1 MPASLTRNYSL
12 QKLKLGKVDSQSNY
26 SSLKKELE
34 DGYLQSLLSGSSSVV
49 SSSNLAPDPLL
60 SFLCNVSPVEKHE
73 SIQPSCSS
81 KATTEE
87 KSSDEKLLE
96 RNDHISPLSDEEHME
111 KAKRSA
117 NMIAASGAGAA
128 TAIFTNPLWVVI
140 PLCDVAVASSV
151 SRIFASTLTY
161 PHEVIRSRLQEQGFH
176 SEKRYSGAVDCINKV
191 FQQEG
196 LPGFYRGCATN
207 LIRTTPAAVI
217 TFISFEMIHNL
228 I

>member
-1 MPASLTRNYSL
+1 MEDDSWNFGLSTSSRSYQSALKSLSDLFIDFEDIEEEDDDDDLRTEYPCPYCTDYYDLVELCFHIDEEHYLEAKSGVCPVCLNKVGMDLVDHITIEHRTIYKSL
-12 QKLKLGKVDSQSNY
+12 QKLKLGKVDSHSNS

-81 KATTEE
+81 KATIEE

-111 KAKRSA
+111 KAKRSEFVQGLLL
-117 NMIAASGAGAA
+117 S
-128 TAIFTNPLWVVI
+128 TIF
-140 PLCDVAVASSV
+140 D
-151 SRIFASTLTY
+151 
-161 PHEVIRSRLQEQGFH
+161 
-176 SEKRYSGAVDCINKV
+176 D
-191 FQQEG
+191 G
-196 LPGFYRGCATN
+196 L
-207 LIRTTPAAVI
+207 
-217 TFISFEMIHNL
+217 
-228 I
+228 

>member
-1 MPASLTRNYSL
+1 MEDDNWSFGLSTSSRSYQSALKSLSDLFIDFEDIEEEDDDDDLRTEYPCPYCTDYYDLVELCFHIDEEHYLEAKSGVCPVCLN
-12 QKLKLGKVDSQSNY
+12 
-26 SSLKKELE
+26 KKELE

-111 KAKRSA
+111 KAKRSEFVQ
-117 NMIAASGAGAA
+117 G
-128 TAIFTNPLWVVI
+128 L
-140 PLCDVAVASSV
+140 LL
-151 SRIFASTLTY
+151 ST
-161 PHEVIRSRLQEQGFH
+161 
-176 SEKRYSGAVDCINKV
+176 V
-191 FQQEG
+191 FDDG
-196 LPGFYRGCATN
+196 L
-207 LIRTTPAAVI
+207 
-217 TFISFEMIHNL
+217 
-228 I
+228 